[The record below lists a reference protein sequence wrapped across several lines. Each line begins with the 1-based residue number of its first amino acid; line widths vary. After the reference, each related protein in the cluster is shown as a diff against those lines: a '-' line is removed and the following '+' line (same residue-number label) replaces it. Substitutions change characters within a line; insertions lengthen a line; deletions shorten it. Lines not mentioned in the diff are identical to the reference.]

1 MEKSGDLCGDLSGPA
16 SICGDLQ
23 GSVWLHTLRH
33 SAIWL
38 WGPASSP
45 ALQPFSVPK
54 RPGRTAGPCGTAVK
68 SVPGRVSKDA
78 RAKRPNLSKTA
89 VLGVGGRALQ
99 SLVKWVLPV
108 VICRARPSSAG
119 PGRHL

>member
-1 MEKSGDLCGDLSGPA
+1 MNEAVGATS
-16 SICGDLQ
+16 
-23 GSVWLHTLRH
+23 SVPKR
-33 SAIWL
+33 
-38 WGPASSP
+38 
-45 ALQPFSVPK
+45 PK

-68 SVPGRVSKDA
+68 SVPSRVSKDA

-89 VLGVGGRALQ
+89 VLGVDGRALQ

-119 PGRHL
+119 PGRHQHFASIIDDVRSCIRKLV

>member
-1 MEKSGDLCGDLSGPA
+1 MDECGPCGDYWKVVK
-16 SICGDLQ
+16 
-23 GSVWLHTLRH
+23 SVLILIYT
-33 SAIWL
+33 
-38 WGPASSP
+38 
-45 ALQPFSVPK
+45 SVPK
-54 RPGRTAGPCGTAVK
+54 RPGRTEGPCGTAVK

-78 RAKRPNLSKTA
+78 RAKRPNLGKTA
-89 VLGVGGRALQ
+89 VLGVDGRALQ

>member
-1 MEKSGDLCGDLSGPA
+1 M
-16 SICGDLQ
+16 LQ
-23 GSVWLHTLRH
+23 VFVT
-33 SAIWL
+33 
-38 WGPASSP
+38 
-45 ALQPFSVPK
+45 SVPK

-68 SVPGRVSKDA
+68 SVPGRVSKDT

-89 VLGVGGRALQ
+89 VLGVDGRALQ

-108 VICRARPSSAG
+108 VICGARPSSAG